1 MKSNN
6 IYKAKILNVFGSS
19 SFCLLI
25 DLGFNVFVIQEVE
38 LFGVKPLEIDDE
50 AKNSLK
56 NLLVNKQVRIKSYK
70 NEDKYLVEISAEM
83 LGSIINISSY
93 LSSLGYV
100 KKI

>member
-6 IYKAKILNVFGSS
+6 IYKAKILNVFDSS

-25 DLGFNVFVIQEVE
+25 DLGFDSFIIREVN
-38 LFGVKPLEIDDE
+38 LFGVKPLEIDNE
-50 AKNSLK
+50 TKESLK
-56 NLLVNKQVRIKSYK
+56 SLLINKQVHIKSYK
-70 NEDKYLVEISAEM
+70 ENDKYLVDISAEM

-93 LSSLGYV
+93 FSSLGYV

>member
-1 MKSNN
+1 
-6 IYKAKILNVFGSS
+6 
-19 SFCLLI
+19 LI

-38 LFGVKPLEIDDE
+38 LFGVNPLEIDDE
-50 AKNSLK
+50 AKKSLK
-56 NLLVNKQVRIKSYK
+56 NLLVNKEVRIKSYK